1 MTKETKKIT
10 ILAELHI
17 LPGYE
22 KEVLAAAEKVWIATR
37 QECGCEAFLFH
48 TKVETESTI
57 VFFEVFK
64 SAEDFTIHKDAKHTE
79 TFLTFLKGK
88 VQDDGPT
95 LAFLNKI
102 ED

>member
-1 MTKETKKIT
+1 MTTETKKIS
-10 ILAELHI
+10 ILAELNI

-37 QECGCEAFLFH
+37 KESGCEAFLFN
-48 TKVETESTI
+48 TKIESKNTI

-64 SAEDFTIHKDAKHTE
+64 SPEDFKFHTE
-79 TFLTFLKGK
+79 AEHTKVFLGFLEGK
-88 VQDDGPT
+88 VEGDGPK
-95 LAFLNKI
+95 LAFLNQF